1 MYTGQIAV
9 ISNKATWVSDTY
21 EIVDE
26 DDGTT
31 TDLSIPALATNI
43 VVTIRTSP
51 AECEAVLAT
60 ASVANAKVTIP
71 GPGFEWRFE
80 NTDLSNICP
89 GTYTVGAKITYTANG
104 ATNIVDI
111 IIGTVAV
118 VQGNP

>member
-1 MYTGQIAV
+1 MYAGQIAV

-31 TDLSIPALATNI
+31 TDLSVPALSTNV
-43 VVTIRTSP
+43 VVTIRN
-51 AECEAVLAT
+51 ECETVLAT

-80 NTDLSNICP
+80 DTDLSNICP

-111 IIGTVAV
+111 IIGTIAV